1 MNIPSLAIAVNDAV
15 QMTFTHLTKPDEAN
29 PQVFTTALHEFNA
42 DGLDASCLRV
52 GRLVFAVMAHWYPEA
67 FARFPNL
74 RPPCGAQTEL
84 NLIAGLIGQSIEHRT
99 TAHIASIELLIDR
112 AIKRDS
118 TAAEQSLMKAWPETK
133 ALLAGLENFP
143 PARS

>member
-1 MNIPSLAIAVNDAV
+1 MPSLAIAVNDVA
-15 QMTFTHLTKPDEAN
+15 QMTFTHLTKPDEVS
-29 PQVFTTALHEFNA
+29 PQAFTTALHEFNA

-74 RPPCGAQTEL
+74 KPPCGAQTEL

-99 TAHIASIELLIDR
+99 TAHILSIQLLIERAIEL
-112 AIKRDS
+112 DS
-118 TAAEQSLMKAWPETK
+118 TATEQALIKAWPETK
-133 ALLAGLENFP
+133 AMLEGLANFP
-143 PARS
+143 PARPA